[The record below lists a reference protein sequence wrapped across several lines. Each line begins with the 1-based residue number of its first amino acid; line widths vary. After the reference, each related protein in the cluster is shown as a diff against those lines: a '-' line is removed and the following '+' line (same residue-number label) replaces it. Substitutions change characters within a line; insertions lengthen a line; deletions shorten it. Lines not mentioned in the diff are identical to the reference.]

1 MKKSRGILV
10 LILTAIITVF
20 CCFTAAVGIGPTG
33 TGAAKNI
40 KTGLDLAGGV
50 SITYQA
56 KDSDPSSEDMKDT
69 VYKLQK
75 RVEQYST
82 EAQVYQEGSDRINV
96 EIPGVTDANAILE
109 ELGQPG
115 SLCFITQQ
123 DEDGN
128 ANFQTDA
135 NSETGYSLAR
145 SLDEIREAGCVV
157 LEGTDVADATGGAI
171 QQQNSSSRE
180 YVVDLTLTDE
190 GKTKFAEATQ
200 NNVGK
205 QIAIIYDN
213 GVLSAPRVNEA
224 ITGGKAQISG
234 MESVERA
241 QELASYIR
249 IGSLSLELTELRSSV
264 VAAQLGEKA
273 ISTSLIAGLIGL
285 IIVIL
290 FMIIA
295 YRVPGAVA
303 GLSLIFY
310 TATILLTLNA
320 FDITLTLPG
329 IAGIILGI
337 GMAVDANVI
346 IYARIREEIGAG
358 STVRAAIKA
367 GFSKAFSA
375 IFDGNITTLIAAFV
389 LMWLGTGSVKG
400 FAYTLALGIVVSMF
414 TALVFSR
421 LVINA
426 LYAVGVRD
434 EKFYGKTEE
443 KKVINFVGKR
453 KFCFTLS
460 IILILA
466 GPAVMLIHSTTGG
479 KALNYSL
486 EFSGGTSTNVT
497 FNEDLDIKTIDSEVT
512 PVVEEVTGDK
522 NVQPTK
528 VVGTK
533 QVIIKTRALT
543 LDEREALN
551 KALVDK
557 FDVDESLIQAESIS
571 ATVSNEMRRDA
582 VVAVIVATIFMLLY
596 IWFRFKDIR
605 FAGSAVLALLHD
617 VLVVLTF
624 YAISRISVG
633 NTFIACMLTIVG
645 YSINATIV
653 IFDRIRENLH
663 GSKRLD
669 EIEEV
674 VNRSITQT
682 LTRSIYTSLTTFIM
696 VAVLYIMG
704 VSSIREFAAP
714 LMVGIICGA
723 YSSVCITG
731 ALWLVMKKKIGAGQD
746 TVKAAAAA
754 APAKKTAQSANTQ
767 SAPAS
772 NAQAQPKKK
781 NRKRVQERLAAQEA
795 AKNAENSSSEENK

>member
-20 CCFTAAVGIGPTG
+20 FCFTAAVGIGPTG

-157 LEGTDVADATGGAI
+157 LEGTAI

-190 GKTKFAEATQ
+190 GKTKFAEATK

-264 VAAQLGEKA
+264 VAAQLGEEA
-273 ISTSLIAGLIGL
+273 ISTSLIAGMIGL

-663 GSKRLD
+663 GSRRLD